1 MKIIHGHNGRNYKFG
16 NNNERKMYKP
26 LNIYKYRKKSSS
38 TTTCHTHA
46 ELARALESKIRKKRH
61 KHHIMQVHIDSI
73 NQYWIGQMTISCVV
87 RCPLNNTPATFL
99 PFASAIYC
107 STKPQPIF
115 RLIVFC
121 FSGSSARPLF
131 SLNSYASR
139 SSTVDYAYKD
149 VFMGTTRLTCCYDS
163 I

>member
-26 LNIYKYRKKSSS
+26 LNIYKYRKKVAAQQRATHTLSS
-38 TTTCHTHA
+38 
-46 ELARALESKIRKKRH
+46 RAHLNRKFAKKRH

-107 STKPQPIF
+107 STKP
-115 RLIVFC
+115 
-121 FSGSSARPLF
+121 
-131 SLNSYASR
+131 
-139 SSTVDYAYKD
+139 
-149 VFMGTTRLTCCYDS
+149 
-163 I
+163 